1 MYHLWIYARFVS
13 NVNVN
18 DFSLVPQTLLNVVY
32 LQQRKIEVSL
42 LIGDINGVFEKT
54 ASCFRL
60 EEGREFPHLL
70 MKCVFFFY
78 LL

>member
-18 DFSLVPQTLLNVVY
+18 DLSLVPQTLLNVVY

-42 LIGDINGVFEKT
+42 LIGDINAVF
-54 ASCFRL
+54 
-60 EEGREFPHLL
+60 
-70 MKCVFFFY
+70 
-78 LL
+78 